1 MYIYYTDE
9 YCSGGQQ
16 MKKRIWCIALVLG
29 IATIFS
35 GCGVSSNKKDA
46 ETNKTETSTSAKTSK
61 KKSVKNEK
69 DLIYPTRLGSL
80 GWIDS
85 STVGERIC
93 FGPIIGAFSNY
104 QRGSVTNK
112 EENKSKASEN
122 GWIDPFNALLI
133 RESFTEERAKDYE
146 LKYAEKL
153 EEVPDILRIQKFWGD
168 ALSDYAGLGSGD
180 DDKIDI
186 VVDKSDKVNINGFDF
201 IREEGHINFLKA
213 DNNNQDVNNAAY
225 YVGYYYTTKGVDP
238 SLLQENS
245 EEMMGMAIFVTF
257 REGVYKFYTG
267 EEKDR
272 GKDITEEQIKALHSG
287 ADAMMSTLRKER
299 GHDTFDVY

>member
-1 MYIYYTDE
+1 
-9 YCSGGQQ
+9 

-186 VVDKSDKVNINGFDF
+186 VVGPEARGFIFGCPVSYALGVGFVPVRKPGKLPREVIEYAYDLEYGSNKLCLHKDSIKPGQKVLVVDDLLATGGTVEATIKLVEELGGVVAGLAFLIELVDLKG
-201 IREEGHINFLKA
+201 REKLSK
-213 DNNNQDVNNAAY
+213 Y
-225 YVGYYYTTKGVDP
+225 P
-238 SLLQENS
+238 
-245 EEMMGMAIFVTF
+245 M
-257 REGVYKFYTG
+257 
-267 EEKDR
+267 
-272 GKDITEEQIKALHSG
+272 ITLMQ
-287 ADAMMSTLRKER
+287 
-299 GHDTFDVY
+299 Y

>member
-1 MYIYYTDE
+1 M
-9 YCSGGQQ
+9 
-16 MKKRIWCIALVLG
+16 KRIIGCVALMLG

-35 GCGVSSNKKDA
+35 GCSGSSNKTDV
-46 ETNKTETSTSAKTSK
+46 ETTKVETSK
-61 KKSVKNEK
+61 KKSAKNGK

-93 FGPIIGAFSNY
+93 FGPVIGAFSNY

-112 EENKSKASEN
+112 EENKAKASEN

-133 RESFTEERAKDYE
+133 RESFTEEKAKDYE

-186 VVDKSDKVNINGFDF
+186 IVDKSDKVNINGFDF

-213 DNNNQDVNNAAY
+213 DNNDQDVNNAAY
-225 YVGYYYTTKGVDP
+225 YVGYYYTTKGVD
-238 SLLQENS
+238 SALLQDNA
-245 EEMMGMAIFVTF
+245 EEMMGMAVFVTF

-272 GKDITEEQIKALHSG
+272 GKDITEEQIQALHSG

-299 GHDTFDVY
+299 GHATFDVY

>member
-1 MYIYYTDE
+1 M
-9 YCSGGQQ
+9 
-16 MKKRIWCIALVLG
+16 KRIIVCVALMLG

-35 GCGVSSNKKDA
+35 GCSGSSNKTDV
-46 ETNKTETSTSAKTSK
+46 ETTKVETSK
-61 KKSVKNEK
+61 KKSAKNGK

-93 FGPIIGAFSNY
+93 FGPVIGAFSNY

-112 EENKSKASEN
+112 EENKAKASEN

-133 RESFTEERAKDYE
+133 RESFTEEKAKDYE

-186 VVDKSDKVNINGFDF
+186 IVDKSDKVNINGFDF

-213 DNNNQDVNNAAY
+213 DNNDQDVNNAAY

-238 SLLQENS
+238 ALLQENS
-245 EEMMGMAIFVTF
+245 EEMMGMAVFVTF

-267 EEKDR
+267 ERSWKGYYR
-272 GKDITEEQIKALHSG
+272 RANT
-287 ADAMMSTLRKER
+287 STA
-299 GHDTFDVY
+299 

>member
-1 MYIYYTDE
+1 
-9 YCSGGQQ
+9 
-16 MKKRIWCIALVLG
+16 MKRRIGCIVLMLG

-35 GCGVSSNKKDA
+35 GCGGSSNKTDV
-46 ETNKTETSTSAKTSK
+46 ETTKFETSTSVETSK
-61 KKSVKNEK
+61 KKSAKNVK

-245 EEMMGMAIFVTF
+245 
-257 REGVYKFYTG
+257 
-267 EEKDR
+267 
-272 GKDITEEQIKALHSG
+272 
-287 ADAMMSTLRKER
+287 
-299 GHDTFDVY
+299 

>member
-1 MYIYYTDE
+1 M
-9 YCSGGQQ
+9 
-16 MKKRIWCIALVLG
+16 KRIIGCIALMLG

-35 GCGVSSNKKDA
+35 GCSGSSNKTDV
-46 ETNKTETSTSAKTSK
+46 ETTKVETSK
-61 KKSVKNEK
+61 KKSAKNGK

-85 STVGERIC
+85 SIVGERIC
-93 FGPIIGAFSNY
+93 FGPVIGAFSNY

-112 EENKSKASEN
+112 EENKAKASEN

-133 RESFTEERAKDYE
+133 RESFTEEKAKDYE

-186 VVDKSDKVNINGFDF
+186 IVDKSDKV
-201 IREEGHINFLKA
+201 FLFESHL
-213 DNNNQDVNNAAY
+213 NVCLF
-225 YVGYYYTTKGVDP
+225 P
-238 SLLQENS
+238 
-245 EEMMGMAIFVTF
+245 TF
-257 REGVYKFYTG
+257 PPLVCRTY
-267 EEKDR
+267 
-272 GKDITEEQIKALHSG
+272 A
-287 ADAMMSTLRKER
+287 
-299 GHDTFDVY
+299 